1 MNIFLVIALAMLLI
15 IILLRRHIPIGP
27 AILAGGLLIWALV
40 APQFHYLVSAFTT
53 TLTMQRTYDL
63 ILALYF
69 VMCLEIELRTSGAL
83 DGMIRALQRLF
94 ASEKFTLAIMPAF
107 LGLLPSLGGARF
119 SAPIV
124 EAASRNTD
132 LTKEHKAAINFW
144 FRHIC
149 EFASPIIPGM
159 ILGCAIAHVS
169 VADLVIHLFWMSV
182 VAFAIG
188 WFVMVRPLKFEEKR
202 RKAELSSEQR
212 RTDLINVVL
221 AIAPVLLS
229 VVLMMAFNLSA
240 ALAMGAVVVLLI
252 PVLLMMKR
260 GVSVKDVF
268 VGAAD
273 WRLLLNVGCILFFI
287 QLLEATGILH
297 QIITCFE
304 GSALPVPVIIALTSF
319 VIGILT
325 GMSQGHVAIV
335 MPIVAGLM
343 PGSLDLAGVAMVF
356 GVAGQMITPTHVCL
370 TITIDYFKSDF
381 FKTLVP
387 VILAE
392 AIVLVVFSAW
402 TWLTWTA

>member
-1 MNIFLVIALAMLLI
+1 M
-15 IILLRRHIPIGP
+15 
-27 AILAGGLLIWALV
+27 
-40 APQFHYLVSAFTT
+40 
-53 TLTMQRTYDL
+53 LTMNRTYDL
-63 ILALYF
+63 LFALYF
-69 VMCLEIELRTSGAL
+69 VMCLEIQLRRSGTLKGMVDAL
-83 DGMIRALQRLF
+83 NRFFSSTKVVI
-94 ASEKFTLAIMPAF
+94 SSMPAF
-107 LGLLPSLGGARF
+107 LGLLPSVGGARF

-124 EAASRNTD
+124 ETACEGMDIKPES
-132 LTKEHKAAINFW
+132 KAAINFW

>member
-144 FRHIC
+144 FRHIF
-149 EFASPIIPGM
+149 EFSSPIIPRHDHG
-159 ILGCAIAHVS
+159 LQHRRRC
-169 VADLVIHLFWMSV
+169 LQRLY
-182 VAFAIG
+182 
-188 WFVMVRPLKFEEKR
+188 RPP
-202 RKAELSSEQR
+202 
-212 RTDLINVVL
+212 VL
-221 AIAPVLLS
+221 ADPA
-229 VVLMMAFNLSA
+229 
-240 ALAMGAVVVLLI
+240 
-252 PVLLMMKR
+252 
-260 GVSVKDVF
+260 
-268 VGAAD
+268 
-273 WRLLLNVGCILFFI
+273 
-287 QLLEATGILH
+287 GI
-297 QIITCFE
+297 C
-304 GSALPVPVIIALTSF
+304 
-319 VIGILT
+319 
-325 GMSQGHVAIV
+325 
-335 MPIVAGLM
+335 
-343 PGSLDLAGVAMVF
+343 PGLAGAHPA
-356 GVAGQMITPTHVCL
+356 AG
-370 TITIDYFKSDF
+370 Y
-381 FKTLVP
+381 
-387 VILAE
+387 AR
-392 AIVLVVFSAW
+392 
-402 TWLTWTA
+402 